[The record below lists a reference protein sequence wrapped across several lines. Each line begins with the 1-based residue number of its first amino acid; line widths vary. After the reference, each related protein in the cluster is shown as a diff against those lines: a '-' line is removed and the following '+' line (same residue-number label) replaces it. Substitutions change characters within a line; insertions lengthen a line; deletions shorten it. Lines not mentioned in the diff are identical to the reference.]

1 MDNPLYSLYFFGD
14 VDKQITLK
22 KLLKIGRFSFHD
34 GEIKMEWKL
43 IDLSYLTKISTWK
56 LIALSYLV
64 KVSVMILII
73 QTYLTY
79 YTFPHWYPY
88 KSMALAVMYDYVY
101 EFYPI
106 IARVQTEGAIVYEYE
121 PGFFS
126 LLLYL
131 FSFFVKDVAQFCYV
145 FGTVQLL
152 FDFGVIFYL
161 TKIIDFLGL
170 KIKRRLVIVY
180 AFAPTVLVLGFARFD
195 LMSVFFM
202 VSAIYYYLIKR
213 DFRVGFMLALGI
225 SFKWFPI
232 AFLISI
238 LSLRTTE
245 KARLVKILVS
255 SFGLFFLMHILLFFF
270 YSEHIFDPFIFYVK
284 FAHTPFPDSL
294 IGLFL
299 VWFPSLSYMVL
310 SLRICFGVLFL
321 ISSLWIFLKG
331 TRNPI
336 FRTSALIV
344 IFILFNGYIYSPQW
358 HIWFLPLLALNKRI
372 DKKSIFFLEI
382 TNILVYPVF
391 FMLALNT
398 TGFSNVTPYDYWFVA
413 FSIFVLLRSS
423 VLGKIL
429 ANDSLLKI

>member
-1 MDNPLYSLYFFGD
+1 MN
-14 VDKQITLK
+14 
-22 KLLKIGRFSFHD
+22 FSFHD
-34 GEIKMEWKL
+34 GETKMEWKL
-43 IDLSYLTKISTWK
+43 IDRLYLTKISTWK

-106 IARVQTEGAIVYEYE
+106 IARVQTEGPIVYEYE

-126 LLLYL
+126 VLLYL

-161 TKIIDFLGL
+161 NKIIDFLGL
-170 KIKRRLVIVY
+170 KIKRRIVLIY
-180 AFAPTVLVLGFARFD
+180 AFAPTVLVFGFARFD
-195 LMSVFFM
+195 LIPVFFL
-202 VSAIYYYLIKR
+202 VAAIYYYLMKS
-213 DFRVGFMLALGI
+213 DFSAGILLALGM

-232 AFLISI
+232 AFLIAI

-245 KARLVKILVS
+245 KTRLIRIVVS
-255 SFGLFFLMHILLFFF
+255 SFGPFLILHLLLFFF
-270 YSEHIFDPFIFYVK
+270 FSEHIFDPFVFYVR
-284 FAHTPFPDSL
+284 FSNMPFPDSL

-299 VWFPSLSYMVL
+299 VWFPSFSNTSSMSLL
-310 SLRICFGVLFL
+310 LRIPFVVLL
-321 ISSLWIFLKG
+321 LMSSLWILFKG
-331 TRNPI
+331 LRNPI
-336 FRTSALIV
+336 FRTLSLI
-344 IFILFNGYIYSPQW
+344 ICFILLNGYIYSPQW
-358 HIWFLPLLALNKRI
+358 HIWFLPLLALDERT
-372 DKKSIFFLEI
+372 DKKAIFSLEI
-382 TNILVYPVF
+382 INIFVYPIL

-398 TGFSNVTPYDYWFVA
+398 TGFSNVTIYDY
-413 FSIFVLLRSS
+413 
-423 VLGKIL
+423 
-429 ANDSLLKI
+429 